1 MSFALYQYPKQAAF
15 NRILPKSKIYEHAN
29 PKQSIR
35 DLFVTQI
42 QKIIWAYKLSPETIN
57 LNAKPEVPEIQIF
70 DIQLKTHKISEEI
83 LRCIDKAIPL
93 PIIFQ
98 LKFENSLQIKF
109 AYKRP
114 NEADESK
121 WVLDQ
126 YLSSPWLSE
135 TAQAEAISP
144 MPIALDMRGLYEQMI
159 KELIPLNSRSGENLK
174 EQSERLNLVTSEQI
188 AIVKIEAKINK
199 EKQFN
204 RKVELNAELRKLK
217 AQLAQLSE

>member
-1 MSFALYQYPKQAAF
+1 MTFALYQYPKQAAF
-15 NRILPKSKIYEHAN
+15 NRILPKNKIYEHAN
-29 PKQSIR
+29 PTQSIK
-35 DLFVTQI
+35 DLFVAQVQQI
-42 QKIIWAYKLSPETIN
+42 VWAYKLSPETIN
-57 LNAKPEVPEIQIF
+57 LNARPEVPEIQIF
-70 DIQLKTHKISEEI
+70 DIQLKTHEMSEEV

-98 LKFENSLQIKF
+98 LKFENNLQVKF

-114 NEADESK
+114 SVADTSK

-135 TAQAEAISP
+135 SAQAETISP
-144 MPIALDMRGLYEQMI
+144 MPIALDLRGLYEQMI
-159 KELIPLNSRSGENLK
+159 KELMPLDSRVGENLK
-174 EQSERLNLVTSEQI
+174 EQSERLNLVTSKQI
-188 AIVKIEAKINK
+188 AIAKTEAKINK

-217 AQLAQLSE
+217 AELAQLSE